1 MRSPAINWMILA
13 LVVGVTIASWSGGV
27 KYADLLSSPGKLEI
41 VRQPPAA
48 DYTGMPSH
56 GKIESLPSYRPG
68 SGSNWQVDLRSCDLS
83 TVDLRDRRE
92 DLLHADFD
100 SRTIWP
106 ARLPE
111 GFDVA
116 RVMDLGKNPG
126 LGLRALHARGITG
139 AGVGIG
145 IIDQALLVEHV
156 EYKKQLRLYEE
167 IHWFEGE
174 GAEAQ
179 MHGPAVA
186 SIAVGKSVGV
196 APEADLYYIAEW
208 HARSLGALGFEFD
221 LPPLARSIDRLVAI
235 SKTLPRERR
244 IRVISISLGIN
255 PRMKGFDLVKDAMSR
270 AEQAGIYTVY
280 VGADFMGLGREP
292 LENPDEFTSFG
303 PGEFWKRSWRGGTGS
318 LMVPMDSRCIAGP
331 TGDSDYAFYRN
342 GGMSWA
348 VPWVAGLYALACQVN
363 PQVTPEIFWETAR
376 KTGVITKI
384 QRDGKAV
391 EFGPVVNP
399 RGLLEALR

>member
-1 MRSPAINWMILA
+1 MRGSRTKWVLLA
-13 LVVGVTIASWSGGV
+13 LVVGVTIASWSGRV
-27 KYADLLSSPGKLEI
+27 RYVDLLSPPGKLEI
-41 VRQPPAA
+41 VRHPPAA
-48 DYTGMPSH
+48 DYTRMPSH
-56 GKIESLPSYRPG
+56 GRIESLPSYRPG

-83 TVDLRDRRE
+83 ALDVRDRRE

-111 GFDVA
+111 EFDVT
-116 RVMDLGKNPG
+116 RIMDLGKNPG

-139 AGVGIG
+139 TGVGIG
-145 IIDQALLVEHV
+145 IIDQALLVQHV

-167 IHWFEGE
+167 IHWIEGSD
-174 GAEAQ
+174 AQ

-186 SIAVGKSVGV
+186 SIAVGKSIGV

-208 HARSLGALGFEFD
+208 HSRSFGALGFEYD

-255 PRMKGFDLVKDAMSR
+255 PRMRGFDLVKDAISR
-270 AEQAGIYTVY
+270 AEHAGIYTVY
-280 VGADFMGLGREP
+280 VQDGFMGLGREP
-292 LENPDEFTSFG
+292 LENSAEFASFG
-303 PGEFWKRSWRGGTGS
+303 PGEFWKRWWKGGTGS
-318 LMVPMDSRCIAGP
+318 LLVPMDSRCLASP

-363 PQVTPEIFWETAR
+363 PQVTPEIFWEAAR
-376 KTGVITKI
+376 KTAVITKI
-384 QRDGKAV
+384 QRNGKAV